1 MRRPL
6 LLGTAF
12 LQIVLG
18 QALLGSSAVAQV
30 QPVQPHN
37 VVLFIA
43 DGLRFRMVDDNTA
56 PAMAAM
62 ARQGVSLR
70 NGHALFPTF
79 TMANAS
85 GMATGHM
92 LGDTGTFS
100 NTIYTG
106 FEVPGAGNSLTPFL
120 ESDAVL
126 GDVDEHF
133 TGNYLDE
140 ATVLKLARDKGYST
154 ASIGKIGPALLFD
167 PTERTGEQTILIDDA
182 TGTPRGIPLSTEVSE
197 RLKTASLPLV
207 APPRGANGIPGNVA
221 KPGTL
226 SANVVQQDYFAS
238 VTTRVVLP
246 MFKERNKP
254 FLLVFWSRDP
264 DGTQHN
270 QGDSLNTLMP
280 GINGS
285 TSLAAIRN
293 ADDDL
298 ARIRASLNELGLLDT
313 TDIIATSDHGFSTIS
328 KESQTSSTIKSKFP
342 DALPGHLPFG
352 FVALDLA
359 LALNLPLIDPDDG
372 YRTIGDGQ
380 HTKSGNGLIGGDRNK
395 PKVVVAA
402 NGGSD
407 LIYVPDGDKAMAKRI
422 IDTLLAQDYVSGI
435 FVDSKLG
442 KYAGTLSLEDIALE
456 GSALTPHPAIAI
468 SFRSFDT
475 VCGEPVRCTVEVA
488 DTVLQQGQGMHGS
501 FSRADTWN
509 FMAMQGPDFKAQFVD
524 PAPASNADIGRTIAQ
539 LMHLDGSDNGKLLGR
554 VLSEAL
560 PGGALPEVSSRVIT
574 SEPAANGLVTVLDMQ
589 QVGQT
594 RYFDVAGFPG
604 RTVGLSITAVPAAT
618 TQ

>member
-1 MRRPL
+1 MRRSL
-6 LLGTAF
+6 LFAAAILP
-12 LQIVLG
+12 VLVG
-18 QALLGSSAVAQV
+18 QATLNSPALAQA
-30 QPVQPHN
+30 QTAQPHN

-56 PAMAAM
+56 PTMAAM

-70 NGHALFPTF
+70 NSHALFPTF
-79 TMANAS
+79 TTANAS
-85 GMATGHM
+85 GMATGHL
-92 LGDTGTFS
+92 LGDTGDFS

-106 FEVPGAGNSLTPFL
+106 FEVPGAGASLTPFL
-120 ESDAVL
+120 ESDVVL

-133 TGNYLDE
+133 AGNYLDE
-140 ATVLKLARDKGYST
+140 TTILKLARDKGYNT
-154 ASIGKIGPALLFD
+154 ASIGKIGPALIFD
-167 PTERTGEQTILIDDA
+167 PTERSGEQTILIDDA
-182 TGTPRGIPLSTEVSE
+182 TGTAKGIPLSPDVTE
-197 RLKTASLPLV
+197 RLKAASLSLT
-207 APPRGANGIPGNVA
+207 APSRGANGVPGNVG

-238 VTTRVVLP
+238 VATRVVLP

-254 FLLVFWSRDP
+254 FVLVFWSRDP

-270 QGDSLNTLMP
+270 QGDSLNTLRP
-280 GINGS
+280 GIDGP

-298 ARIRASLNELGLLDT
+298 GRIRSTLNELGLLDT

-328 KESQTSSTIKSKFP
+328 KESRTSSTVKTKFADTLP
-342 DALPGHLPFG
+342 DHLPLG

-359 LALNLPLIDPDDG
+359 HALNLPLIDPDDG
-372 YRTIGDGQ
+372 YRTITDGE
-380 HTKSGNGLIGGDRNK
+380 HSKNGNGLIGGDRNK

-407 LIYVPDGDKAMAKRI
+407 LIYMPDSDKTMAKRI
-422 IDTLLAQDYVSGI
+422 VDILLTEDYVSGI

-442 KYAGTLSLEDIALE
+442 KFPGTLSLDDIALD
-456 GSALTPHPAIAI
+456 GSAITPHPAIAI

-488 DTVLQQGQGMHGS
+488 DTGLQQGQGMHGS

-509 FMAMQGPDFKAQFVD
+509 FMAMQGPDFKSQFAD
-524 PAPASNADIGRTIAQ
+524 PAPASNADLGRTIAQ
-539 LMHLDGSDNGKLLGR
+539 LMQLNASDKGKLVGR
-554 VLSEAL
+554 VLSEVL
-560 PGGALPEVSSRVIT
+560 PGGALPDTSSSVVT
-574 SEPAANGLVTVLDMQ
+574 SEPAANGLMTVIDMQ
-589 QVGQT
+589 QVGTTQ
-594 RYFDVAGFPG
+594 YFDVAGFPG
-604 RTVGLSITAVPAAT
+604 RTVGLSAITLPAST

>member
-1 MRRPL
+1 VRRSL
-6 LLGTAF
+6 ALVGLIFQVILAH
-12 LQIVLG
+12 IVSQSPAMAQG
-18 QALLGSSAVAQV
+18 QPAR
-30 QPVQPHN
+30 PHN
-37 VVLFIA
+37 VVLYIA
-43 DGLRFRMVDDNTA
+43 DGLRFSMVDDHIA
-56 PAMAAM
+56 PTMAAI
-62 ARQGVSLR
+62 ARNGVSLR

-85 GMATGHM
+85 GMATGHL

-106 FEVPGAGNSLTPFL
+106 FEVPGAGSSLTPFL
-120 ESDAVL
+120 ESDVVL

-133 TGNYLDE
+133 AGNYLD
-140 ATVLKLARDKGYST
+140 AVTILKLARDKGYST
-154 ASIGKIGPALLFD
+154 ASIGKIGPALVFD
-167 PTERTGEQTILIDDA
+167 PTERTGEQTILVDDA
-182 TGTPRGIPLSTEVSE
+182 TGTPKGIPLSAEVIE
-197 RLKTASLPLV
+197 RLKAASLPAA
-207 APPRGANGIPGNVA
+207 APSRGANGTPGNVS
-221 KPGTL
+221 KPGAL

-246 MFKERNKP
+246 MFRERNKL

-270 QGDSLNTLMP
+270 QGDSLNTLTP
-280 GINGS
+280 GINGP

-298 ARIRASLNELGLLDT
+298 ARIRSTLGELALLDT
-313 TDIIATSDHGFSTIS
+313 TDIIVTSDHGFSTIS
-328 KESQTSSTIKSKFP
+328 KESRTSSTIKTKFA

-359 LALNLPLIDPDDG
+359 RALNLPLIDPDDG
-372 YRTIGDGQ
+372 YRTIADGE
-380 HTKSGNGLIGGDRNK
+380 HTKNGNGLIGGDRAK
-395 PKVVVAA
+395 PKIVVAA

-407 LIYVPDGDKAMAKRI
+407 LIYVPDGDKAIAKRI
-422 IDTLLAQDYVSGI
+422 VDVLLTQDYVSGI

-442 KYAGTLSLEDIALE
+442 KFPGTLSLDDIALE
-456 GSALTPHPAIAI
+456 GSAITPHPAIAI

-475 VCGEPVRCTVEVA
+475 VCGEPARCTVEVA

-509 FMAMQGPDFKAQFVD
+509 FMAMQGPDFKSHFVD
-524 PAPASNADIGRTIAQ
+524 PAPVSNADLGRTIAQ
-539 LMHLDGSDNGKLLGR
+539 LMRLEASDRGKLVGR
-554 VLSEAL
+554 VLSETM
-560 PGGALPEVSSRVIT
+560 PGGTMPEVSSRVVT
-574 SEPAANGLVTVLDMQ
+574 SEPAANGLITVINMQ
-589 QVGQT
+589 QVGDT
-594 RYFDVAGFPG
+594 RYFDAAGFPG
-604 RTVGLSITAVPAAT
+604 RTVGLSTTSLTSAT

>member
-1 MRRPL
+1 MRLPL
-6 LLGTAF
+6 ALGTAI
-12 LQIVLG
+12 LQI
-18 QALLGSSAVAQV
+18 ALLQVVWGSPTCAQT
-30 QPVQPHN
+30 QASRPHN

-56 PAMAAM
+56 PTMAAI

-70 NGHALFPTF
+70 NSHALFPTF
-79 TMANAS
+79 TTANAS

-92 LGDTGTFS
+92 LGDTGDFS

-106 FEVPGAGNSLTPFL
+106 FEVPGAGASLTPFL
-120 ESDAVL
+120 ESDVVL

-133 TGNYLDE
+133 AGNYLDE
-140 ATVLKLARDKGYST
+140 ATILKLSRDKGYST
-154 ASIGKIGPALLFD
+154 ASIGKIGPALIFD
-167 PTERTGEQTILIDDA
+167 PTERSGEQTILVDDA
-182 TGTPRGIPLSTEVSE
+182 TGTPKGIPLSTEVTE
-197 RLKTASLPLV
+197 GLKAANLPLA
-207 APPRGANGIPGNVA
+207 APTRGANGNPGNVTT
-221 KPGTL
+221 PGTK
-226 SANVVQQDYFAS
+226 SANVVQQDYFAA

-246 MFKERNKP
+246 LFKERNKP
-254 FLLVFWSRDP
+254 FVLVFWSRDP

-270 QGDSLNTLMP
+270 QGDSLNALTP
-280 GINGS
+280 GINGP

-298 ARIRASLNELGLLDT
+298 ARIRSALEELGLLDT

-328 KESQTSSTIKSKFP
+328 KESRTSSTIKTKFA
-342 DALPGHLPFG
+342 DALREHLPLG

-359 LALNLPLIDPDDG
+359 HALNMPLIDPDDG
-372 YRTIGDGQ
+372 YRTIAEGE
-380 HTKSGNGLIGGDRNK
+380 HTKAGNGLIGGDRNK

-407 LIYVPDGDKAMAKRI
+407 LIYIPDGDKAMAKRI
-422 IDTLLAQDYVSGI
+422 VDVLLTQDYVSGI

-442 KYAGTLSLEDIALE
+442 KFAGTLSLDDVALE
-456 GSALTPHPAIAI
+456 GSAITPHPAIAI
-468 SFRSFDT
+468 NFRSFDT

-509 FMAMQGPDFKAQFVD
+509 FMAVQGPDFKSQFVD
-524 PAPASNADIGRTIAQ
+524 PAPASNADLGRTIAQ
-539 LMHLDGSDNGKLLGR
+539 LMHLDVHDKGKLVGR
-554 VLSEAL
+554 VLSEAI
-560 PGGALPEVSSRVIT
+560 PGGAVPEVSSRVVI
-574 SEPAANGLVTVLDMQ
+574 SEPAANGLVTVLDLQ
-589 QVGQT
+589 QVGDV
-594 RYFDVAGFPG
+594 RYFDAAGFPG
-604 RTVGLSITAVPAAT
+604 RTVGLSTTSLPGAT

>member
-56 PAMAAM
+56 PTMAAM

-182 TGTPRGIPLSTEVSE
+182 TGTPKGIPLSTEVSE

-328 KESQTSSTIKSKFP
+328 KESQTSSTIKSKFA

-509 FMAMQGPDFKAQFVD
+509 FMAMQGPDFKGQFVD

-604 RTVGLSITAVPAAT
+604 RTVGLSITAVPGAT